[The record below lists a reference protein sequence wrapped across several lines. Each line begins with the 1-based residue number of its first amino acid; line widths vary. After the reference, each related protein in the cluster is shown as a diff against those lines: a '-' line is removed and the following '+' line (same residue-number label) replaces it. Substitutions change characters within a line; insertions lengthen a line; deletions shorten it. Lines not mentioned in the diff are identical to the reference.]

1 MKKFTKILSFAALTL
16 SLSSC
21 LKDKGYDE
29 FKYGLNQ
36 EAAESIKVINMPVTA
51 TTFTVARTL
60 SKATAGGTATTVT
73 LPLHLSAKDVASE
86 NIAVT
91 IASDAT
97 RLATYNATLAA
108 ASRFVQVPDANY
120 TIANGGVAT
129 IPSGSRDATIT
140 ITYTPNNFPGVAALT
155 TGSTPLR
162 FAIPVS
168 IKSVDKAGYT
178 ISGNQAYRIFTFVI
192 NP

>member
-36 EAAESIKVINMPVTA
+36 EAAESYKVINMPVTA
-51 TTFTVARTL
+51 TTFTVARTV
-60 SKATAGGTATTVT
+60 SRASAAGSTPTTVT
-73 LPLHLSAKDVASE
+73 LPIHLSAKDVASE

-91 IASDAT
+91 IGSDAS
-97 RLATYNATLAA
+97 RLAAYNATLAP
-108 ASRFVQVPDANY
+108 ASQFVQVADANY

-129 IPSGSRDATIT
+129 IASGSRDATIS
-140 ITYTPNNFPGVAALT
+140 ITYTPNSLSATNG
-155 TGSTPLR
+155 R

-168 IKSVDKAGYT
+168 IKSIDKAGYT
-178 ISGNQAYRIFTFVI
+178 ISGNQAYRIFTVI
-192 NP
+192 LNP

>member
-36 EAAESIKVINMPVTA
+36 EVASSNKVINMPVSG
-51 TTFTVARTL
+51 TTFTI
-60 SKATAGGTATTVT
+60 SKTISLAAAGATPVSVT
-73 LPLHLSAKDVASE
+73 LPIHLSAQDVASE

-91 IASDAT
+91 VASDDA
-97 RLATYNATLAA
+97 RLATYNATLTAA
-108 ASRFVQVPDANY
+108 NQYQRLPDANF
-120 TIANGGVAT
+120 TIANGGITT
-129 IPSGSRDATIT
+129 IPAGSRDAGGVT
-140 ITYTPNNFPGVAALT
+140 ITYTPNNFPGLK
-155 TGSTPLR
+155 TGR
-162 FAIPVS
+162 WAIPVS
-168 IKSVDKAGYT
+168 IKSVDKAGYV
-178 ISGNQAYRIFTFVI
+178 ISTNQAYRILLIIV